1 VVSAPPHSCAD
12 PEAYGVIGEHPEFG
26 SELKQLAQ
34 QILLVLDP
42 VIQAAA
48 VFAPTVGGEPGK
60 CQQVWCPVCAIAAIA
75 SGEEHPVAAIVVE
88 HGAALLS
95 VVRAMANSKD
105 AGPADGGTRAESPE
119 QEKTPGTYQPIPITI
134 HE

>member
-1 VVSAPPHSCAD
+1 
-12 PEAYGVIGEHPEFG
+12 VIGEHPELG
-26 SELKQLAQ
+26 PELKQLAQ
-34 QILLVLDP
+34 QVLIVLDP

-48 VFAPTVGGEPGK
+48 VFTPSVGGEPGK

-75 SGEEHPVAAIVVE
+75 AGGEHPLAAIVAE

-105 AGPADGGTRAESPE
+105 AAPSDGGTRAESPD
-119 QEKTPGTYQPIPITI
+119 QETTPGRYQPIPIII
-134 HE
+134 HD